1 MRRVFFHKLV
11 CIVICALAALVPG
24 SSGAADSRQFSRS
37 MPPSFAGLPVKD
49 GGRCE
54 IDALNFAL
62 FENSPMPLR
71 RGASLALAG
80 WAVVDVRA
88 GTIGAARAVQVG
100 TDPAFFVSG
109 ESYVRNGLGA
119 ALGNPALD
127 RGGFKVERI
136 ALNIAP
142 GSHRLFILILSGKE
156 VLRCDTRRVLRVE

>member
-1 MRRVFFHKLV
+1 MRWAFCHRLGWVV
-11 CIVICALAALVPG
+11 MYALAGLMPG
-24 SSGAADSRQFSRS
+24 SSGAADLTQFSRS
-37 MPPSFAGLPVKD
+37 MPPSFAGLPVRD

-88 GTIGAARAVQVG
+88 GTMGAARAVQVG
-100 TDPAFFVSG
+100 TDPAFYAAG
-109 ESYVRNGLGA
+109 ESYLRNGLGA
-119 ALGNPALD
+119 ALGNTALD
-127 RGGFKVERI
+127 RGGFKVERV
-136 ALNIAP
+136 ALNVAP
-142 GSHRLFILILSGKE
+142 GSHRLFILIQSGKE